1 MKRFGNVWMLLLSVL
16 LCAAMLVPMSAL
28 EIYIVASSEEYES
41 YETSAKY
48 LETIDVMKGF
58 GDGSL
63 HLEDPIERYQA
74 ALFFARIITGNTDES
89 AYANERS
96 AVYTDVP
103 QYGSV
108 IDLITSKG
116 IIRGYGDGRF
126 GYNDKIKYQDMCAMV
141 VRALGYETEAMPA
154 GYPMSYI
161 LKVEEL
167 GLDLEGV
174 AYTAYLNRGQTA
186 QMVYDA
192 LTTDISTV
200 KEEDIKWMEA
210 MGKDPAKTGDT
221 YLKRNFDVSAEMTFR
236 VVATENYRLSDEF
249 AFAEKDTVDMQ
260 NIVYDKDG
268 KRTVEDWTIDIEGS
282 PVSDVTEADLIGKY
296 FTFVFDTKDP
306 TEAKY
311 EKGKA
316 KIIFAEMVEADVF
329 ENLGEL
335 SYVKYDTEK
344 GKKDLLLGKTKLDFT
359 KAETK
364 PQILV
369 YGSSDKIVYS
379 AIDFDT
385 LTEKMDESTY
395 FRIEAFDNDGDG
407 EYTGAE
413 DVLLYVPYTFG
424 QFFSRTYK
432 GSTYTMIGRYRT
444 EPVYDMTSAT
454 AKTDENRTHFVEYFV
469 DATVQSAANTA
480 SKSYDNY
487 KPGDTTLTIS
497 SSKGEASKTVSLS
510 GKTMTSGN
518 FMLFSYNKFSN
529 SLYVAADLGK
539 FQTGILSGYNAKKQ
553 QLTVDGDVHSL
564 GLPGAISGKTG
575 ILDDVSGFA
584 SVAEILG
591 NIVDNYEPGE
601 KNLKFLEYDSKIIY
615 AEGLDGSDSA
625 SNDYMILNVEETLE
639 DYEDSLDKGSAWDLP
654 YDGNNVLVK
663 RLDPATGALSEVKVQ
678 SLTYKNGSKEV
689 TVKFKNAEEK
699 HTLGDLEDMY
709 AYNLFKNNG
718 AMYIYEDDDED
729 GAYELYAYGTE
740 KFTLS
745 GAKVIQASGSNPD
758 ISFYYGTS
766 NKFIADNNLNIP
778 TDRIES
784 GDSTRMTVVCADGY
798 VTATGKMGNNW
809 GDNDNRLWLSD
820 SAIVLSADKNGFII
834 YDPASVMQED
844 DTANVYH
851 ALTTSKWYSGRKE
864 QPKYYLFG
872 AAAKY
877 VESTPKLDADGNI
890 ETNKQGKK
898 LYEHTYR
905 GLLNLKTYKTE
916 NVTIVSTDPS
926 PLVTEIATSINEVIA
941 VDEDGYASLTDFGEV
956 YVENGDY
963 RYGSFGWLA
972 DKARIRFITL
982 PKDVNGDGKI
992 SGTSEVAQSLSYNS
1006 DSDATYKSLN
1016 SLKVTFIDLDAGA
1029 DVDYKEYS
1037 FADAYVAHQR
1047 NDSNIQHYSEVEL
1060 DDREVDPST
1069 FLIKRCEYDGASFA
1083 DVIGNGI
1090 VTVNMKEGKR
1100 GLVSSQHWFRWNGWS
1115 DYLIPAVDRDGDVI
1129 WKYEGSLRVKVTYYA
1144 FIDYDES
1151 EKSVDCVLVRIGKI
1165 DGVVGA
1171 DDDFFLKTEIPE
1183 DVEDIKAL
1191 IPEDILA
1198 SYDFDPKNEELEQG

>member
-1 MKRFGNVWMLLLSVL
+1 MLLLSVL

-141 VRALGYETEAMPA
+141 VRALGYETESMPA

-174 AYTAYLNRGQTA
+174 AYTTYLNRGQTA

-192 LTTDISTV
+192 LTTDINTV

-268 KRTVEDWTIDIEGS
+268 VRTTEDWTIDIEGS

-407 EYTGAE
+407 EYTGPE
-413 DVLLYVPYTFG
+413 DILVYVPYTFG
-424 QFFSRTYK
+424 QFFTRTYK
-432 GSTYTMIGRYRT
+432 GASYTMIGKYRADA
-444 EPVYDMTSAT
+444 VYDMSSVTDKTNAT
-454 AKTDENRTHFVEYFV
+454 RTHFVEYFV
-469 DATVQSAANTA
+469 DDTTMSEANTA
-480 SKSYDNY
+480 SKFYTNY
-487 KPGDTTLTIS
+487 KPGDTTLTIAA
-497 SSKGEASKTVSLS
+497 SKGEASRTVKLS
-510 GKTMTSGN
+510 GKSISSGN
-518 FMLFSYNKFSN
+518 FMLYSYNKFSN

-539 FQTGILSGYNAKKQ
+539 FQTGILTGYSSKKQ
-553 QLTVDGDVHSL
+553 QLTIDGDKTTL
-564 GLPGAISGKTG
+564 GLPGAISGDTG
-575 ILDDVSGFA
+575 ILDDSSGFA
-584 SVAEILG
+584 SISEMLG
-591 NIVDNYEPGE
+591 NIVDNYETG
-601 KNLKFLEYDSKIIY
+601 KANLKFLEYDSKIIY
-615 AEGLDGSDSA
+615 VEGLDGSDSA

-654 YDGNNVLVK
+654 YDGDNVIIK
-663 RLDPATGALSEVKVQ
+663 RFDPATGALSDVKVQ
-678 SLTYKNGSKEV
+678 SLTYKNGDKEE

-699 HTLGDLEDMY
+699 HAIGTQADNF

-718 AMYIYEDDDED
+718 ALYVYEDDDED

-740 KFTLS
+740 KCVIS
-745 GAKVIQASGSNPD
+745 GARVKSERLSNGEALYFSYD
-758 ISFYYGTS
+758 LSTF
-766 NKFIADNNLNIP
+766 FIADNNLGIP
-778 TDRIES
+778 TDRIRTDENS
-784 GDSTRMTVVCADGY
+784 VLTVIGGDGY
-798 VTATGKMGNNW
+798 VVARGKMGSIGTYNN
-809 GDNDNRLWLSD
+809 NRLWLSQ
-820 SAIVLSADKNGFII
+820 SAIVLSATANSFVIF
-834 YDPASVMQED
+834 DPASIVE
-844 DTANVYH
+844 TGNPSNVYH
-851 ALTTSKWYSGRKE
+851 ALTTSKWYVDEKE
-864 QPKYYLFG
+864 SVRYYLFG

-877 VESTPKLDADGNI
+877 VESGAKLDANGNI
-890 ETNKQGKK
+890 EKDKQGRK
-898 LYEHTYR
+898 LYEHVYR
-905 GLLNLKTYKTE
+905 GLINLQTFKTE
-916 NVTIVSTDPS
+916 NVTIVSADPN
-926 PLVTEIATSINEVIA
+926 PPTTEIANSTSEVMA
-941 VDEDGYASLTDFGEV
+941 VDEDGRIEVDANGKTVLSTFGDV
-956 YVENGDY
+956 FVENGTY
-963 RYGSFGWLA
+963 RYGGFGWLA
-972 DKARIRFITL
+972 DKGRIRFITSA
-982 PKDVNGDGKI
+982 KDINNNGRIDGGEGPQSFSCDED
-992 SGTSEVAQSLSYNS
+992 SGKAL
-1006 DSDATYKSLN
+1006 K

-1029 DVDYKEYS
+1029 DVDYKKYS

-1069 FLIKRCEYDGASFA
+1069 FLIKRCEYDGGSFA
-1083 DVIGNGI
+1083 DVIGNGV
-1090 VTVNMKEGKR
+1090 VTANMKEGKR

-1115 DYLIPAVDRDGDVI
+1115 DYLIPAVDSDGDVI

-1144 FIDYDES
+1144 FINYNSGTEA
-1151 EKSVDCVLVRIGKI
+1151 VDCILVRIGKI

-1171 DDDFFLKTEIPE
+1171 DDDFFLNTEIPE
-1183 DVEDIKAL
+1183 DIEDIKTL
-1191 IPEDILA
+1191 IPEEILA
-1198 SYDFDPKNEELEQG
+1198 SYDFDPKNEELAQG